1 MRFAAFIAPI
11 LAAAA
16 VWMLVWTWPGAMAER
31 EIALHIVARARAGD
45 AVVVTPAGS
54 LDRLREYLGR
64 GLSAASAADD
74 ASAHAAGFARVWIVG
89 ELGRNAAPAVSQ
101 GAVVRSR
108 ETVAGTSIVL
118 VEAPS
123 TPAPHESPI
132 GARIK
137 VVRAWMRRS
146 DEPRSAARSCA
157 PDGEKL
163 VCGPS
168 PWQWV
173 GPTQMEVGGVRRSCI
188 WAQPRAGHVLSI
200 LVSGADGDAL
210 TSLLS
215 DTARTRTDAPAI
227 EVRVEAVPRE
237 ASAVDAPPSLAT
249 KLDRYTH
256 ARHDR
261 EIIRPATRVATA
273 SQLLY
278 VEIETSDDGAAHLCL
293 AFTKAPR

>member
-11 LAAAA
+11 LAASA
-16 VWMLVWTWPGAMAER
+16 VWMLVWTWPGVMAER
-31 EIALHIVARARAGD
+31 EIARHIGARALAGD

-54 LDRLREYLGR
+54 LDRLREYMGR

-74 ASAHAAGFARVWIVG
+74 ASARAAGFARVWIVG
-89 ELGRNAAPAVSQ
+89 ELGRSGAPAVSQ

-108 ETVAGTSIVL
+108 ETVAGTSVVL

-123 TPAPHESPI
+123 APASPGSPI
-132 GARIK
+132 GARMK

-146 DEPRSAARSCA
+146 GEPRSAARSCA

-163 VCGPS
+163 RCGPS

-188 WAQPRAGHVLSI
+188 WAHPRAGHVLSI
-200 LVSGADGDAL
+200 LVSRAAGDAL

-227 EVRVEAVPRE
+227 EIRVEAVPLDG
-237 ASAVDAPPSLAT
+237 SAVDAPPALAT

-256 ARHDR
+256 ARTER
-261 EIIRPATRVATA
+261 EILRPATRAATA
-273 SQLLY
+273 SQFLY

-293 AFTKAPR
+293 ASTKAPR